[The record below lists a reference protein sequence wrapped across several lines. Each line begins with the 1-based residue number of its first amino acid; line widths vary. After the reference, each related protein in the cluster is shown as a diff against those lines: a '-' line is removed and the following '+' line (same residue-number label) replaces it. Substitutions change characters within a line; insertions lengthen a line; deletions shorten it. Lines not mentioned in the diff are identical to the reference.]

1 MRARAVLIPPWEH
14 RWAGWLASLIEM
26 LNIALHPSR
35 EELIAAARWS
45 MTHDPSPGYRTVLKE
60 ALSALGV
67 DDGALGA

>member
-1 MRARAVLIPPWEH
+1 MVDQ
-14 RWAGWLASLIEM
+14 AGGRHEADLR
-26 LNIALHPSR
+26 ALHPSR
-35 EELIAAARWS
+35 DELIAAARWP